1 MYISLLIVLNSQNIF
16 LKNKV
21 LISTLQ
27 YMIHRNIF
35 QIHIFM
41 TSICLSSIFKHI
53 SFSFLDTLV
62 TLMSL
67 RENNRQERIL
77 ERMDL
82 YWQWSDELK
91 YVMARKQGRGFTS
104 HGVAGYIGCTVTS
117 RLYTVNQYGLQTH
130 TGVGLYILSPNF
142 HHNAANRGT
151 KYSNTGGHSDSNCSA
166 VLFSQTTK
174 LIIFLSF

>member
-27 YMIHRNIF
+27 YMIHRSIF
-35 QIHIFM
+35 QMHFFM

-53 SFSFLDTLV
+53 SLSFLDTLV

-82 YWQWSDELK
+82 YWQWSDKLK
-91 YVMARKQGRGFTS
+91 YAMAGKQGRGCIS
-104 HGVAGYIGCTVTS
+104 HGAAGCIGCTVTS
-117 RLYTVNQYGLQTH
+117 RLYTVSQYGLQTH
-130 TGVGLYILSPNF
+130 TGVGLCILSPTS
-142 HHNAANRGT
+142 HHNATNQGT
-151 KYSNTGGHSDSNCSA
+151 KYSNTGGYSDSNCSA